1 MAKKFYF
8 DQYKFSYD
16 MEEED
21 VEEYQKINNNYWIL
35 DYIICCLN

>member
-16 MEEED
+16 IEED
-21 VEEYQKINNNYWIL
+21 VEECQKFNNNYWIL
-35 DYIICCLN
+35 DYIICCFN

>member
-16 MEEED
+16 MEEKD
-21 VEEYQKINNNYWIL
+21 VEEYQKINNNYWLL
-35 DYIICCLN
+35 DYILCCFN